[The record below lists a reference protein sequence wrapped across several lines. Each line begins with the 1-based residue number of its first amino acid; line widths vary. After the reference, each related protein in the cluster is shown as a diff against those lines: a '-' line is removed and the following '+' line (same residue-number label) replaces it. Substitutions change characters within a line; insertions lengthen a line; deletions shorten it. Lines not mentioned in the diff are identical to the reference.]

1 MDINAQ
7 ANDKAEDQAPG
18 PATGPTGEFWV
29 YVIGLGLAVILT
41 LASFAVAGTDL
52 VWGPGIP
59 VLLLVLA
66 LAQMG
71 VHLVFFLRISSG
83 PDHANNILALAFGV
97 LIVSLVLI
105 GSLWIM
111 SNLNANMM
119 PMEQGGIPAMIGD
132 APATS

>member
-1 MDINAQ
+1 MDTNIEAR
-7 ANDKAEDQAPG
+7 KGAEDQAPG
-18 PATGPTGEFWV
+18 PATGPAGELWV
-29 YVIGLGLAVILT
+29 YVIGLALAVVLT

-83 PDHANNILALAFGV
+83 PDHTNNILALAFGV
-97 LIVSLVLI
+97 LIVALVLI

-119 PMEQGGIPAMIGD
+119 PMDRMMEMQ
-132 APATS
+132 

>member
-1 MDINAQ
+1 M
-7 ANDKAEDQAPG
+7 
-18 PATGPTGEFWV
+18 
-29 YVIGLGLAVILT
+29 IGLALAVVLT

-83 PDHANNILALAFGV
+83 PDHTNNILALAFGV
-97 LIVSLVLI
+97 LIVALVLI

-119 PMEQGGIPAMIGD
+119 PMDRMMEMQ
-132 APATS
+132 